1 MKPKYFLISLLSI
14 FVLLSSCYQDPYY
27 HTQVFLVN
35 NSSDTIFCNYKTM
48 KNNSD
53 TLLPDNSKHNK
64 KIPPS
69 KRVAYSYFC
78 AEQRFGYVEK
88 KHAMITVFDYEVIRN
103 NSWDT
108 IKKYDLVEK
117 RYLLDIDLLEQ
128 NDYVLTYP

>member
-1 MKPKYFLISLLSI
+1 
-14 FVLLSSCYQDPYY
+14 
-27 HTQVFLVN
+27 
-35 NSSDTIFCNYKTM
+35 M

-53 TLLPDNSKHNK
+53 TLLPDSFEHNK

-78 AEQRFGYVEK
+78 AEQAFGNVGK
-88 KHAMITVFDYEVIRN
+88 KYAMITVFDDEVIRN

>member
-14 FVLLSSCYQDPYY
+14 FVLLSSCYQEPYY

-53 TLLPDNSKHNK
+53 TLLPDNSKQNE
-64 KIPPS
+64 IILPS
-69 KRVAYSYFC
+69 KKVSYSYFC
-78 AEQRFGYVEK
+78 AEQAFGNVGK
-88 KHAMITVFDYEVIRN
+88 KSAMITVFDDEVIRN
-103 NSWDT
+103 ISWDT